1 MCYRLARSRS
11 KLVPPKHRQE
21 INGLG
26 VGGLAA
32 LSSRS
37 RLRIIFSGSIN
48 CYGQVY
54 LFEMTWV
61 LFDPPVL
68 SDPFYADVLPIPF
81 AEIT

>member
-32 LSSRS
+32 LSSWS
-37 RLRIIFSGSIN
+37 RLRIIFNRSII
-48 CYGQVY
+48 CYGQLC
-54 LFEMTWV
+54 LFEVAWV
-61 LFDPPVL
+61 LFDPPAL

-81 AEIT
+81 ARIT